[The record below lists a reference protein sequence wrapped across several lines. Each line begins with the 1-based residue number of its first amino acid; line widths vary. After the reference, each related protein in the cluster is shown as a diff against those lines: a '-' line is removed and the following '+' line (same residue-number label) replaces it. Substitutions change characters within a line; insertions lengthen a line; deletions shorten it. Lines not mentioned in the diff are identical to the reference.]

1 MPTYA
6 YRPIDP
12 QKSCNHCSQGFE
24 LIQKIIEPALTECPQ
39 CKSPISR
46 VLFAPTVV
54 IKGSPVTETD
64 RKIKE
69 YEKEGMWSH
78 AAELADKEAEKTKR
92 EDLRVRALE
101 DYKKAGYNFDKYDTE
116 KF

>member
-6 YRPIDP
+6 YRAIDP
-12 QKSCNHCSQGFE
+12 DKSCDRCRQGFE
-24 LIQKIIEPALTECPQ
+24 TIQRITEPALIKCPD

-46 VLFAPTVV
+46 ILFAPAVV
-54 IKGSPVTETD
+54 IKGSPMTETD

-69 YEKEGMWSH
+69 YEKEGKWSH

-92 EDLRVRALE
+92 KDLKVRALE
-101 DYKKAGYNFDKYDTE
+101 DYKKAGYDFDKYET
-116 KF
+116 